1 MELQGMRVFL
11 VEDESLV
18 AMSVEDMLAD
28 LGCTVAAQAGSL
40 PEALEKAR
48 AGGFEVALLDV
59 SLHGK
64 KVFPVA
70 EFLSDQGIP
79 FAFASGY
86 GRAGLPEVF
95 RTRPVVPKPFELDEL
110 SAALTAALLGSKGG
124 SSTSAELHEQ

>member
-1 MELQGMRVFL
+1 MELQGMRVLL
-11 VEDESLV
+11 VEDEGLV
-18 AMSVEDMLAD
+18 AMSVEDMLVD
-28 LGCTVAAQAGSL
+28 LGCTVAAQAGSV

-70 EFLSDQGIP
+70 ELLSDNGVP

-86 GRAGLPEVF
+86 GRAELPEAF
-95 RTRPVVPKPFELDEL
+95 RARPVVSKPLELGEL
-110 SAALTAALLGSKGG
+110 SSALAAALAGG
-124 SSTSAELHEQ
+124 CKPSAQ